1 MNKIFLDLETTG
13 LNWKIDKIIE
23 ICCLKKTNFDNKE
36 YIFHYYLNPGKIEI
50 SKDAYLI
57 HGIDKTFLKNK
68 PCFKDIINEFIFFIR
83 NSKIIIHNASFD
95 LKFLNNE
102 LKINGFKKLNQYC
115 YKIIDTLK
123 ISRKIYFNKR
133 NSLKVLCKRFG
144 IDDSKRVKHGAI
156 IDCRLLEEIFINL
169 WIIKNKISYKIKIKK
184 EKYFF
189 KKNKNLILKANA
201 YNIKFNKFFINYIN
215 FLK

>member
-13 LNWKIDKIIE
+13 LNCKIDKIIE

-36 YIFHYYLNPGKIEI
+36 YIFHYYLNPGNTKI
-50 SKDAYLI
+50 SKGAYLV
-57 HGIDKTFLKNK
+57 HGINYEFIKNK
-68 PCFKDIINEFIFFIR
+68 PYFKNIINKFIFFIR
-83 NSKIIIHNASFD
+83 SSKIIIHNTNFD

-102 LKINGFKKLNQYC
+102 LKNNGFKKLNHYC

-123 ISRKIYFNKR
+123 ISKKIYFNKK
-133 NSLKVLCKRFG
+133 NSLKILCKRFG

-156 IDCRLLEEIFINL
+156 IDCRLLEEVFINL
-169 WIIKNKISYKIKIKK
+169 WIIKNKIEYKVNINKK
-184 EKYFF
+184 RYLF
-189 KKNKNLILKANA
+189 KNNNLTLKANP
-201 YNIKFNKFFINYIN
+201 YNIKFNKFLINYIN

>member
-13 LNWKIDKIIE
+13 LNWKVDKIIE

-36 YIFHYYLNPGKIEI
+36 YIFHYYLNPGDVEI

-57 HGIDKTFLKNK
+57 HGIKYIFLKNK
-68 PCFKDIINEFIFFIR
+68 NYFKDIIDEFIFFIR
-83 NSKIIIHNASFD
+83 NSKIIIHNTNFD

-102 LKINGFKKLNQYC
+102 LKKNNFKKLNHYC

-123 ISRKIYFNKR
+123 ISKKIYFNKR
-133 NSLKVLCKRFG
+133 NSLKILCKRFG
-144 IDDSKRVKHGAI
+144 INDSKRIKHSAL
-156 IDCRLLEEIFINL
+156 IDCKLLEQVFINL
-169 WIIKNKISYKIKIKK
+169 WIIKNKIEYKFNIKK
-184 EKYFF
+184 KKYSF
-189 KKNKNLILKANA
+189 KNNNLVLKANH
-201 YNIKFNKFFINYIN
+201 YNIKFNKFLINYIN

>member
-36 YIFHYYLNPGKIEI
+36 YIFHYYLNPENRRI
-50 SKDAYLI
+50 SPGAYMV
-57 HGIDKTFLKNK
+57 HGIDYKFLKNK
-68 PCFKDIINEFIFFIR
+68 PYFKDIINKLIFFIR
-83 NSKIIIHNASFD
+83 NSKIIIHNTNFD

-102 LKINGFKKLNQYC
+102 LKKNGFKNLNHYC

-123 ISRKIYFNKR
+123 VSKKIYFNKK
-133 NSLKVLCKRFG
+133 NSLKILCKRFG
-144 IDDSKRVKHGAI
+144 INDSKRIKHGALT
-156 IDCRLLEEIFINL
+156 DCRLLEEVFINL
-169 WIIKNKISYKIKIKK
+169 WIIKNKIEYKINIKK
-184 EKYFF
+184 KKYFF
-189 KKNKNLILKANA
+189 KNNNLILKANS
-201 YNIKFNKFFINYIN
+201 YNIKFNKFLINYIN

>member
-36 YIFHYYLNPGKIEI
+36 YIFHYYLNPENIEI
-50 SKDAYLI
+50 SKGAFLI
-57 HGIDKTFLKNK
+57 HGIKNTFLKDK
-68 PCFKDIINEFIFFIR
+68 PLFKNIINEFIFFIR
-83 NSKIIIHNASFD
+83 NSKIIIHNTNFD

-102 LKINGFKKLNQYC
+102 LKKSGFKNLNYYC

-123 ISRKIYFNKR
+123 ISKKIYFNKK

-144 IDDSKRVKHGAI
+144 INDLKRIKHGAL
-156 IDCRLLEEIFINL
+156 IDCRLLEEVFINL
-169 WIIKNKISYKIKIKK
+169 WIIKNKIEYKINIKK
-184 EKYFF
+184 KKYSF
-189 KKNKNLILKANA
+189 KNNNLILKSNN
-201 YNIKFNKFFINYIN
+201 YNTKFNKFLINYID

>member
-36 YIFHYYLNPGKIEI
+36 YIFHYYLNPENIKI
-50 SKDAYLI
+50 SKGAYLV
-57 HGIDKTFLKNK
+57 HGIKNTFLKDK
-68 PCFKDIINEFIFFIR
+68 PLFKNIINEFIFFIR
-83 NSKIIIHNASFD
+83 NSKIIIHNTNFD

-102 LKINGFKKLNQYC
+102 LKKSGFKNLNYYC

-123 ISRKIYFNKR
+123 ISKKIYFNKK

-144 IDDSKRVKHGAI
+144 INDSKRIKHGAL
-156 IDCRLLEEIFINL
+156 IDCRLLEEVFINL
-169 WIIKNKISYKIKIKK
+169 WIIKNKIEYKINIKK
-184 EKYFF
+184 KKYSF
-189 KKNKNLILKANA
+189 KNNNLILKSNN
-201 YNIKFNKFFINYIN
+201 YNIKFNKFLINYID

>member
-13 LNWKIDKIIE
+13 LNYKIDKIIE

-36 YIFHYYLNPGKIEI
+36 YIFHYYLNPGNIKI
-50 SKDAYLI
+50 SKDAYLV
-57 HGIDKTFLKNK
+57 HGINSEFLKNK
-68 PCFKDIINEFIFFIR
+68 PYFKDIINKFIFFIR
-83 NSKIIIHNASFD
+83 NSKIIIHNTNFD

-102 LKINGFKKLNQYC
+102 LKNKGFKNLNHYC

-123 ISRKIYFNKR
+123 ISKKIYFNKK

-144 IDDSKRVKHGAI
+144 IDDSKRIKHGAI
-156 IDCRLLEEIFINL
+156 IDCRLLEEVFINL
-169 WIIKNKISYKIKIKK
+169 WIIKNKIEYKININK
-184 EKYFF
+184 EKYLF
-189 KKNKNLILKANA
+189 KNNNLILKANS
-201 YNIKFNKFFINYIN
+201 YNIKFNKFLINYIN